1 VRIVRK
7 SRKVSY
13 KPYKKLPVEGN
24 QTLDKFA
31 VKKIELIPKK
41 QPEVKLVPKKP
52 EE

>member
-1 VRIVRK
+1 MRK
-7 SRKVSY
+7 SRKVTY

-41 QPEVKLVPKKP
+41 PEVQLVPKKP
-52 EE
+52 EN